1 MLCDRNEIFK
11 FGLEEN
17 DSRLSVKVLD
27 HKTLGKD
34 REIGH
39 AQVDVSRTA

>member
-1 MLCDRNEIFK
+1 
-11 FGLEEN
+11 LEEN
-17 DSRLSVKVLD
+17 DHMLSVKVLD

-39 AQVDVSRTA
+39 AELDVSRTA